1 MQRTERELTDVEMI
15 DALEEILDL
24 IIEAYDK
31 PLRKD
36 FERQSR
42 SAQFGY
48 DILRMLIDKKILS
61 VGNKVTK
68 DGQYKIKGFDRQQD
82 QVF

>member
-15 DALEEILDL
+15 DAFDEILDL

-42 SAQFGY
+42 PAQFGY
-48 DILRMLIDKKILS
+48 DILRMLIDKRILS
-61 VGNKVTK
+61 VGSKVTK
-68 DGQYKIKGFDRQQD
+68 DGQYKIKGSDRQQD
-82 QVF
+82 QVS